1 MQIQYQPIGSG
12 RGLTE
17 VKAGVVDFAVSD
29 APLDG
34 YQLLREGL
42 AQFPVIFGGIVPVYN
57 VDGIGTDELRF
68 TGELLADI
76 YLGKVHEVER
86 SGHSCG
92 QSGRQF
98 AEPCVILV
106 VDRSDGSG
114 TTFNWT
120 DYLSKVSDA
129 WKYGSASALTSRG
142 RQALGAE
149 DNMESAEDVAC
160 AKGAIGYVEFGY
172 ALAKEGRL
180 RPCQKSGRQLRPAAD
195 VEFPG
200 SHGGRRLETWSR
212 TFDVT
217 LSDASSADAYPITAC
232 ILRPDPQI
240 PEGR

>member
-1 MQIQYQPIGSG
+1 MTKWSEEYQQVDHVQIQYQPIGSG

-57 VDGIGTDELRF
+57 VDGIGTGQLRF

-76 YLGKVHEVER
+76 YLGKVTKWNDPAIAAVNPDVKLPNR
-86 SGHSCG
+86 
-92 QSGRQF
+92 
-98 AEPCVILV
+98 VILV
-106 VDRSDGSG
+106 VHRSDGSG

-129 WKYGSASALTSRG
+129 WKNGSASALTSRG
-142 RQALGAE
+142 RQALAPKITWIR
-149 DNMESAEDVAC
+149 EDVAR

-172 ALAKEGRL
+172 G
-180 RPCQKSGRQLRPAAD
+180 
-195 VEFPG
+195 
-200 SHGGRRLETWSR
+200 
-212 TFDVT
+212 
-217 LSDASSADAYPITAC
+217 
-232 ILRPDPQI
+232 
-240 PEGR
+240 